1 MKEVIDM
8 SDPTNNYG
16 EDISLV
22 TTDASSLYNII
33 ITELE
38 KAASEPL
45 YPGDERRIFGEGL
58 AAVFVALY
66 NSINDAGR

>member
-22 TTDASSLYNII
+22 TTDASSLYNI
-33 ITELE
+33 TP
-38 KAASEPL
+38 SHT
-45 YPGDERRIFGEGL
+45 RMTC
-58 AAVFVALY
+58 
-66 NSINDAGR
+66 